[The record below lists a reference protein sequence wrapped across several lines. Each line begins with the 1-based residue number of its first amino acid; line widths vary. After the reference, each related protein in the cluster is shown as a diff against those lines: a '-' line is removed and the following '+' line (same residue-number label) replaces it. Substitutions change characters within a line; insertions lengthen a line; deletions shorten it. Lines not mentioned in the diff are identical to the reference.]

1 LPVGPQRASVA
12 RVAIIGE
19 HNLSYSSPSGR
30 RLRRLDVSLLLA
42 CLLAS
47 PNARAQP
54 AAAGPAAAGLT
65 FDRAIALALE
75 RSPQLQ
81 SQSAELRRAE
91 AELLGSRVYP
101 FNPVIEA
108 SQARRDDGQEQTHDR
123 EVGISQEVEIAGQ
136 RGKRIAAASG
146 SLDVIRLR
154 VSRARQEL
162 AANVGEA
169 FVLALQAREL
179 EELARF
185 EQEIARSLA
194 EFEQRRLDAGAGTL
208 VDLNLARAAEGRAQ
222 RRVEL
227 AIAAETAA
235 RATVAER
242 IGLSPADLPG
252 LEGEL
257 PESWPNAAPLQDL
270 EIRAIDQRQDL
281 AALKIEIETSAAR
294 LRLEQSLAAPNLVL
308 GLATGREADRDNLD
322 TVVAGVTI
330 PLFNRNQ
337 GGIATARA
345 NQESA
350 AADLALATLALRSEV
365 ATAASRYHA
374 TTRALAVFRETVAGT
389 LDENLELVQKS
400 FASGKLRASEVLV
413 FRREF
418 VDSRRE
424 LIEAA
429 ADAWLARIA
438 LDLTTGDTQLPT
450 PNPDST
456 PSTAPETPR

>member
-1 LPVGPQRASVA
+1 MPVGPQRASVA

-308 GLATGREADRDNLD
+308 GLATGREADREYLD
-322 TVVAGVTI
+322 TFVAGVTI

-438 LDLTTGDTQLPT
+438 LDLTTGDTPLPT

>member
-1 LPVGPQRASVA
+1 
-12 RVAIIGE
+12 
-19 HNLSYSSPSGR
+19 
-30 RLRRLDVSLLLA
+30 LRRLDVSLLLG

-54 AAAGPAAAGLT
+54 AVADPAATGLT
-65 FDRAIALALE
+65 FDRAVALALE
-75 RSPQLQ
+75 RSPQVQ
-81 SQSAELRRAE
+81 SQSAELHRAE

-101 FNPVIEA
+101 FNPTVEA
-108 SQARRDDGQEQTHDR
+108 SRARRDDGQEQTHDR
-123 EVGISQEVEIAGQ
+123 EVGLSQEVEIAGQ
-136 RGKRIAAASG
+136 RGKRIAAASS
-146 SLDVIRLR
+146 SLDAIRLR

-222 RRVEL
+222 RQVEL
-227 AIAAETAA
+227 AIASETAA

-242 IGLSPADLPG
+242 IGLSPADLPR
-252 LEGEL
+252 LEGAL
-257 PESWPNAAPLQDL
+257 PESWPSAAPLEDL
-270 EIRAIDQRQDL
+270 ESRALDQRQDL
-281 AALKIEIETSAAR
+281 AALKIEIEATAAR
-294 LRLEQSLAAPNLVL
+294 LRLEQSLVAPNLVL
-308 GLATGREADRDNLD
+308 GVATGREADREDLD
-322 TVVAGVTI
+322 TVLAGVTI

-350 AADLALATLALRSEV
+350 AADLALATLSLRREV
-365 ATAASRYHA
+365 ATAASRYQA

-438 LDLTTGDTQLPT
+438 LDLATGDAQLPT

-456 PSTAPETPR
+456 PSTPPETPR

>member
-1 LPVGPQRASVA
+1 MPVGPQRASVA

-242 IGLSPADLPG
+242 IGLSPADLPR

-308 GLATGREADRDNLD
+308 GLATGREADREDLD

-330 PLFNRNQ
+330 PIFNRNQ

-438 LDLTTGDTQLPT
+438 LDLTTGDTPLPT

>member
-1 LPVGPQRASVA
+1 MPVGPQRASVA

-30 RLRRLDVSLLLA
+30 RPRRLDVSLLLA

-54 AAAGPAAAGLT
+54 AAADPAAAGLT
-65 FDRAIALALE
+65 FDRAIALGLE
-75 RSPQLQ
+75 RSPQIQ

-91 AELLGSRVYP
+91 AELLGARVYP

-108 SQARRDDGQEQTHDR
+108 SRARRDDGQEQTHDR

-136 RGKRIAAASG
+136 RGKRVAAASG
-146 SLDVIRLR
+146 SLDAIRLR

-169 FVLALQAREL
+169 FVLALQAREF

-308 GLATGREADRDNLD
+308 GLATGREADREDLD

-345 NQESA
+345 NQENA

-400 FASGKLRASEVLV
+400 FASGKLRGSEVLV

-438 LDLTTGDTQLPT
+438 LDLTTGDTPLPT

>member
-1 LPVGPQRASVA
+1 M
-12 RVAIIGE
+12 
-19 HNLSYSSPSGR
+19 SYSSPSGR
-30 RLRRLDVSLLLA
+30 RLRRLDVSLLLG

-54 AAAGPAAAGLT
+54 AAADPTATGLT

-75 RSPQLQ
+75 RSPQVQ

-108 SQARRDDGQEQTHDR
+108 SQARRDDGLEQTHDR

-136 RGKRIAAASG
+136 RGKRIAVASG
-146 SLDVIRLR
+146 SLEAIRLR

-162 AANVGEA
+162 AASVGEA

-179 EELARF
+179 GELARF
-185 EQEIARSLA
+185 EQQIVRSLA
-194 EFEQRRLDAGAGTL
+194 ELEQRRLDAGAGTL
-208 VDLNLARAAEGRAQ
+208 VALNLARAAEGRAKRQ
-222 RRVEL
+222 VEL
-227 AIAAETAA
+227 AIAAETAT

-242 IGLSPADLPG
+242 IGLSPAELPG

-257 PESWPNAAPLQDL
+257 PQWWPGAAPLQDL
-270 EIRAIDQRQDL
+270 EARALDQRQDL
-281 AALKIEIETSAAR
+281 AALKTEIEAAAAR

-308 GLATGREADRDNLD
+308 GVATGREADREDLD
-322 TVVAGVTI
+322 TVLAGVTI
-330 PLFNRNQ
+330 PLFARNQ
-337 GGIATARA
+337 GGIAAARA
-345 NQESA
+345 NQEGA
-350 AADLALATLALRSEV
+350 AAELALATLALRSEV
-365 ATAASRYHA
+365 ATTASRYQA

-400 FASGKLRASEVLV
+400 FASGKLRAAEVLV
-413 FRREF
+413 FQREF

-424 LIEAA
+424 LIAAA
-429 ADAWLARIA
+429 ADAWLAKIA
-438 LDLTTGDTQLPT
+438 LDLTTGDTLVPA
-450 PNPDST
+450 PALDST
-456 PSTAPETPR
+456 PSTLPETPR

>member
-1 LPVGPQRASVA
+1 MSVGPQRASVA

-54 AAAGPAAAGLT
+54 AAADPAATGLT
-65 FDRAIALALE
+65 FDRAIALGLE
-75 RSPQLQ
+75 RSPQIQ

-91 AELLGSRVYP
+91 AELLRARVYP

-108 SQARRDDGQEQTHDR
+108 SRARRDDGQEQTHDR

-136 RGKRIAAASG
+136 RGKRVAAASG
-146 SLDVIRLR
+146 SLDAIRLR

-242 IGLSPADLPG
+242 IGLSPADLPR

-308 GLATGREADRDNLD
+308 GLATGREADREYLD
-322 TVVAGVTI
+322 TFVAGVTI

>member
-1 LPVGPQRASVA
+1 MPVGPQRASVA

-54 AAAGPAAAGLT
+54 AAADPAAAGLT
-65 FDRAIALALE
+65 FDRAIALGLE
-75 RSPQLQ
+75 RSPQIQ

-91 AELLGSRVYP
+91 AELLGARVYP

-108 SQARRDDGQEQTHDR
+108 SRARRDDGQEQTHDR

-136 RGKRIAAASG
+136 RGKRVAAASG
-146 SLDVIRLR
+146 SLDAIRLR

-169 FVLALQAREL
+169 FVLALQAREF

-242 IGLSPADLPG
+242 IGLSPADLPR

-308 GLATGREADRDNLD
+308 GLATGREADREDLD

-429 ADAWLARIA
+429 ADAWRARIA

>member
-1 LPVGPQRASVA
+1 M
-12 RVAIIGE
+12 
-19 HNLSYSSPSGR
+19 SYSSPSGR
-30 RLRRLDVSLLLA
+30 RLRRLDVSLLLG

-54 AAAGPAAAGLT
+54 AVADPAATGLT
-65 FDRAIALALE
+65 FDRAVALALE
-75 RSPQLQ
+75 RSPQVQ
-81 SQSAELRRAE
+81 SQSAELHRAE

-101 FNPVIEA
+101 FNPTVEA
-108 SQARRDDGQEQTHDR
+108 SRARRDDGQEQTHDR
-123 EVGISQEVEIAGQ
+123 EVGLSQEVEIAGQ
-136 RGKRIAAASG
+136 RGKRIAAASS
-146 SLDVIRLR
+146 SLDAIRLR

-222 RRVEL
+222 RQVEL
-227 AIAAETAA
+227 AIASETAA

-242 IGLSPADLPG
+242 IGLSPADLPRLG
-252 LEGEL
+252 GAL
-257 PESWPNAAPLQDL
+257 PESWPSASPLEDL
-270 EIRAIDQRQDL
+270 ESRALDQRQDL
-281 AALKIEIETSAAR
+281 AALKIEIEATAAR
-294 LRLEQSLAAPNLVL
+294 LRLEQSLVAPNLVL
-308 GLATGREADRDNLD
+308 GVATGREADREDLD
-322 TVVAGVTI
+322 TVLAGVTI

-350 AADLALATLALRSEV
+350 AADLALATLSLRREV
-365 ATAASRYHA
+365 ATAASRYQA

-438 LDLTTGDTQLPT
+438 LDLATGDAQLST

-456 PSTAPETPR
+456 PSTPPETPR

>member
-1 LPVGPQRASVA
+1 M
-12 RVAIIGE
+12 AIIGE

-294 LRLEQSLAAPNLVL
+294 LRLEQSLAAPILVL
-308 GLATGREADRDNLD
+308 GLATGREADREDLD

-330 PLFNRNQ
+330 PIFNRNQ

-438 LDLTTGDTQLPT
+438 LDLTTGDTPLPT

>member
-1 LPVGPQRASVA
+1 M
-12 RVAIIGE
+12 
-19 HNLSYSSPSGR
+19 SYSSPSGR

-308 GLATGREADRDNLD
+308 GLATGREADREDLD

-330 PLFNRNQ
+330 PIFNRNQ

-438 LDLTTGDTQLPT
+438 LDLTTGDTPLPT

>member
-1 LPVGPQRASVA
+1 MPVGPQRASVA

-54 AAAGPAAAGLT
+54 AAADPAAAGLT
-65 FDRAIALALE
+65 FDRAIALGLE
-75 RSPQLQ
+75 RSPQIQ

-91 AELLGSRVYP
+91 AELLGARVYP

-108 SQARRDDGQEQTHDR
+108 SRARRDDGQEQTHDR

-136 RGKRIAAASG
+136 RGKRVAAASG
-146 SLDVIRLR
+146 SLDAIRLR

-242 IGLSPADLPG
+242 IGLSPADLPR

-308 GLATGREADRDNLD
+308 GLATGREADREYLD
-322 TVVAGVTI
+322 TFVAGVTI

>member
-1 LPVGPQRASVA
+1 M
-12 RVAIIGE
+12 AIIGE

-308 GLATGREADRDNLD
+308 GLATGREADREDLD

-330 PLFNRNQ
+330 PLFNRTQ

-400 FASGKLRASEVLV
+400 FASGKLRGSEVLV

-438 LDLTTGDTQLPT
+438 LDLTTGDTPLPT

>member
-1 LPVGPQRASVA
+1 M
-12 RVAIIGE
+12 AIIGE

-30 RLRRLDVSLLLA
+30 RPRRLDVSLLLA

-308 GLATGREADRDNLD
+308 GLATGREADREDLD

-330 PLFNRNQ
+330 PIFNRNQ

-438 LDLTTGDTQLPT
+438 LDLTTGDTPLPT

>member
-1 LPVGPQRASVA
+1 LPVGPERASVA
-12 RVAIIGE
+12 RSAPIGE
-19 HNLSYSSPSGR
+19 HNLSYSASSGR
-30 RLRRLDVSLLLA
+30 RLRRLYVILLLA

-54 AAAGPAAAGLT
+54 GAAGSATTGLT
-65 FDRAIALALE
+65 FDGAIALALE
-75 RSPQLQ
+75 RSPQVQ
-81 SQSAELRRAE
+81 SQSAALRRAE
-91 AELLGSRVYP
+91 ADLLGSRVFP

-108 SQARRDDGQEQTHDR
+108 SQARRDDGQEQTQDR

-136 RGKRIAAASG
+136 RGKRIAAASR
-146 SLDVIRLR
+146 SLDAMRLR

-162 AANVGEA
+162 TASVGEA

-179 EELARF
+179 EQLAKI
-185 EQEIARSLA
+185 EKEIVRSLA
-194 EFEQRRLDAGAGTL
+194 EFERRRLDAGAGTL
-208 VDLNLARAAEGRAQ
+208 IDLNLALAAEGRAQ
-222 RRVEL
+222 RQVEL

-242 IGLSPADLPG
+242 IGLPPADVPRLD
-252 LEGEL
+252 GEL
-257 PESWPNAAPLQDL
+257 PESWPSAAPLQTL
-270 EIRAIDQRQDL
+270 EARALAQRQDL
-281 AALKIEIETSAAR
+281 AALKSESEAAAAR
-294 LRLEQSLAAPNLVL
+294 LRLEQSLAAPNLVV
-308 GLATGREADRDNLD
+308 GLATGREADREDLD
-322 TVVAGVTI
+322 TLIAGVTI

-345 NQESA
+345 NQDGA

-365 ATAASRYHA
+365 ASAAIRYQA
-374 TTRALAVFRETVAGT
+374 TTHALTVFRETVAGT

-429 ADAWLARIA
+429 ADAWLAKIA
-438 LDLTTGDTQLPT
+438 LDLATGDTQIPA
-450 PNPDST
+450 PAPDST
-456 PSTAPETPR
+456 SSTSPETSR

>member
-1 LPVGPQRASVA
+1 LPVRSQRASVA

-308 GLATGREADRDNLD
+308 GLATGREADREDLD

-330 PLFNRNQ
+330 PIFNRNQ

-438 LDLTTGDTQLPT
+438 LDLTTGDTPLPT

>member
-1 LPVGPQRASVA
+1 
-12 RVAIIGE
+12 
-19 HNLSYSSPSGR
+19 
-30 RLRRLDVSLLLA
+30 
-42 CLLAS
+42 
-47 PNARAQP
+47 
-54 AAAGPAAAGLT
+54 
-65 FDRAIALALE
+65 
-75 RSPQLQ
+75 
-81 SQSAELRRAE
+81 
-91 AELLGSRVYP
+91 
-101 FNPVIEA
+101 
-108 SQARRDDGQEQTHDR
+108 
-123 EVGISQEVEIAGQ
+123 
-136 RGKRIAAASG
+136 
-146 SLDVIRLR
+146 
-154 VSRARQEL
+154 
-162 AANVGEA
+162 
-169 FVLALQAREL
+169 
-179 EELARF
+179 
-185 EQEIARSLA
+185 
-194 EFEQRRLDAGAGTL
+194 
-208 VDLNLARAAEGRAQ
+208 
-222 RRVEL
+222 
-227 AIAAETAA
+227 
-235 RATVAER
+235 
-242 IGLSPADLPG
+242 

-308 GLATGREADRDNLD
+308 GLATGREADREDLD

-330 PLFNRNQ
+330 PIFNRNQ

-438 LDLTTGDTQLPT
+438 LDLTTGDTPLPT